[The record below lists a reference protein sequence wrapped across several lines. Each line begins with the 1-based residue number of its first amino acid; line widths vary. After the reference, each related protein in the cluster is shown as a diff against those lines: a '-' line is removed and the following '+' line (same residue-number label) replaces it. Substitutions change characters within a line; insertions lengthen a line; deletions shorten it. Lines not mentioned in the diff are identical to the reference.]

1 MKTSNYFAY
10 LESIGKSKVW
20 MAYAENFACEEI
32 MEEGFNANSG
42 YVYLALENGVTIG
55 SLVGGDVEY
64 IVYDNETDEEKF
76 FETIEELTE
85 FTLNQHN

>member
-1 MKTSNYFAY
+1 
-10 LESIGKSKVW
+10 

-64 IVYDNETDEEKF
+64 IVFDNETDEEKF
-76 FETIEELTE
+76 FESYMDLEDYLKLIK
-85 FTLNQHN
+85 